1 MHALIVQDVQP
12 ETALQCTNLFQWN
25 YIKMVFTPF
34 KVIDFGTNWKPTLFF
49 ISELHPTL
57 HRFRVIAST
66 GQIIAFDRG
75 ASL

>member
-1 MHALIVQDVQP
+1 
-12 ETALQCTNLFQWN
+12 
-25 YIKMVFTPF
+25 MVFTPF